1 MSGIGSNPP
10 PPYSTSLKISKS
22 LFHLLF
28 YQFNT
33 TCKQYVFLLRKKI
46 HCEPHYRDWELPL
59 LYFRTRPRLQQSVP
73 CSWQSINW
81 YHCAWC
87 TTYQDST
94 VDVSIFFL
102 LERERGKREKHRD
115 FADWETV
122 QIRRKVWIFFG
133 SSWIPSPPDLLQLLS
148 TPPHHPYLFFTN
160 SIFNS
165 FLNGQILWAPFLRS
179 RDETRIWT
187 QNSIAKPL
195 PTQGPLHPLFWL

>member
-1 MSGIGSNPP
+1 M
-10 PPYSTSLKISKS
+10 
-22 LFHLLF
+22 
-28 YQFNT
+28 
-33 TCKQYVFLLRKKI
+33 
-46 HCEPHYRDWELPL
+46 
-59 LYFRTRPRLQQSVP
+59 YFRTRPRLQQSVP
-73 CSWQSINW
+73 CRWQSINW

-94 VDVSIFFL
+94 VDVSIFLF

-187 QNSIAKPL
+187 QNSMYKINWERLPNLYPL
-195 PTQGPLHPLFWL
+195 RAHCTHSSDFKAAWPTVLVRHSWSLQYIC